1 MKWYRRGELSVP
13 CTLKSDSGPVTCRDW
28 LGSHMVDGA
37 YAIRV
42 RMGSFYAIG
51 LPAHVG

>member
-1 MKWYRRGELSVP
+1 MVPAGESLVP
-13 CTLKSDSGPVTCRDW
+13 CTLKSDSGPITCRDW

-37 YAIRV
+37 HAIRE
-42 RMGSFYAIG
+42 RMGSLYAIV